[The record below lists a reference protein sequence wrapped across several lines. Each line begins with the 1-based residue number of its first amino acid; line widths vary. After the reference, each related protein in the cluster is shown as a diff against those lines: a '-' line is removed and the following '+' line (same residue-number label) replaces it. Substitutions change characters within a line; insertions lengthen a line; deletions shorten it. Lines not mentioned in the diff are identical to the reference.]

1 MTPLQTTIYNSLK
14 NLEYSSPL
22 LLLEDAVLIFKE
34 NYHGSIYTINSDEDL
49 QEFIY
54 IYSNSCNSKPVVLD
68 GISNISNQTLLASFL
83 EKIEFPI
90 ILLSIKD
97 NISSI
102 LLSRVNTI
110 IKETY
115 NKDKCNLLPANEAL
129 EAWNMS
135 IDKSDIE
142 KFYAN
147 ESPEL
152 FYLKTKS
159 EQYVCNTKI
168 VDLLSLGG
176 A

>member
-68 GISNISNQTLLASFL
+68 GISNI
-83 EKIEFPI
+83 

-135 IDKSDIE
+135 VDKSDIE